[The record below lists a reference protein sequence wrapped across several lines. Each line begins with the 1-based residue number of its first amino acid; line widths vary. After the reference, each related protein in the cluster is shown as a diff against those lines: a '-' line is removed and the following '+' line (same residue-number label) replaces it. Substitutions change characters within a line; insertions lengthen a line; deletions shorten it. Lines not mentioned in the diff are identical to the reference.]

1 MTDKS
6 KKNTST
12 GRSTE
17 KIHAPL
23 LGSLLSKEIARK
35 LIDRSFRDLCLE
47 NESKKALEFFTSD
60 DLLKHCEDADIDAV
74 WVKDSA
80 LDMVRRSMVQRQY
93 LLKGITKE
101 LRGSNGGHRRN
112 RRGDLR

>member
-1 MTDKS
+1 MTGKL

-12 GRSTE
+12 GHSTE
-17 KIHAPL
+17 KIPVPL

-35 LIDRSFRDLCLE
+35 LIDRSFRDLCLAD
-47 NESKKALEFFTSD
+47 ESEKALMFFTSD
-60 DLLKHCEDADIDAV
+60 DLVKHCEDAGLDAV

-80 LDMVRRSMVQRQY
+80 LDMVGRSKVQRQY
-93 LLKGITKE
+93 LLKGIIKE
-101 LRGSNGGHRRN
+101 LRGKYGGHRRS

>member
-1 MTDKS
+1 MTDKL

-35 LIDRSFRDLCLE
+35 LIDRSFRDLCLAD
-47 NESKKALEFFTSD
+47 ESIKALEFFTSD
-60 DLLKHCEDADIDAV
+60 DLIKHCEDADIDAV

-80 LDMVRRSMVQRQY
+80 LDMVKRSTVQRQY

-101 LRGSNGGHRRN
+101 LRGQNGGHRRN